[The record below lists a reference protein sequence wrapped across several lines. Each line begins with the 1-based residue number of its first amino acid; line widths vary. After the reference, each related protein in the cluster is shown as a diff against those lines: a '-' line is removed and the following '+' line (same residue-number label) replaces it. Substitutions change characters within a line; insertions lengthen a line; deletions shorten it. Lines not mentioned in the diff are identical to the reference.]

1 MPMNQPKPVNNDRHA
16 SLAGEDLGQTA
27 ARSLGPE
34 KVAAMSAFRFL
45 VSLAHSWQKV
55 HGKQAFCR
63 SISVSVLAVSLLL
76 CSPAWAVRAEELPS
90 TGDSEVT
97 QPVNPDQPGDPTTEP
112 TPQSPEHSEPA
123 QPTQPEAPGE
133 TPTTGEGNP
142 EEIVTPEQAGFVD
155 VKVKV
160 DFSGVDASLV
170 PAKMTVTYV
179 PDNILVNSI
188 AVSLS
193 EENGWAASAQIP
205 ANTQKLYFTQ
215 SPVEG
220 VSFSLTGDSQ
230 SGYVLVAKAGQTTAP
245 SQDQLVD
252 SDSHAIV
259 SYNPPTGNVFKP
271 SIQNKPGDKLL
282 IKNPKIKAMDPRT
295 DANKIE
301 GAQGNNAEAEEEL
314 EEVKKKMQRNEDNKP
329 IYIVGSILA
338 GSLMVLLIVMRLTMG
353 KA

>member
-1 MPMNQPKPVNNDRHA
+1 MPMNQPKPVTNDCNA
-16 SLAGEDLGQTA
+16 FLAGEGLGQTA
-27 ARSLGPE
+27 GRSLDPDR
-34 KVAAMSAFRFL
+34 VAAKQTSRFL
-45 VSLAHSWQKV
+45 VPLAHSWQKT
-55 HGKQAFCR
+55 HGKQALCR
-63 SISVSVLAVSLLL
+63 FISISILAVSLLL
-76 CSPAWAVRAEELPS
+76 CSPSWAARAEELPS
-90 TGDSEVT
+90 TGDSEAT
-97 QPVNPDQPGDPTTEP
+97 QPVNPEQPGDPSTEP
-112 TPQSPEHSEPA
+112 TPQPSEPGEST
-123 QPTQPEAPGE
+123 PPQPEAPGDTQP
-133 TPTTGEGNP
+133 TPTGNP
-142 EEIVTPEQAGFVD
+142 EGVVTPEEAGFVD

-160 DFSGVDASLV
+160 DFSGVDASLI

-193 EENGWAASAQIP
+193 EENGWSASAQIP

-220 VSFSLTGDSQ
+220 VSFSLSGDSQ
-230 SGYVLVAKAGQTTAP
+230 SGYVLVAAAGQTTAP

-259 SYNPPTGNVFKP
+259 SYNPPSGNVFKP
-271 SIQNKPGDKLL
+271 AIQNKPGDKLL

-295 DANKIE
+295 DTNKNE
-301 GAQGNNAEAEEEL
+301 GATGDNSEAAEEL
-314 EEVKKKMQRNEDNKP
+314 EKVKKKMQRNEDNKP

-338 GSLMVLLIVMRLTMG
+338 ASLMVLLVVMRLTMG

>member
-1 MPMNQPKPVNNDRHA
+1 MPMNQPKPVSNTFQ
-16 SLAGEDLGQTA
+16 AGEDLGQTA
-27 ARSLGPE
+27 ARGLGPG
-34 KVAAMSAFRFL
+34 KGAALSPSRFL
-45 VSLAHSWQKV
+45 VSLARSWQEAYGQQFLCSFV
-55 HGKQAFCR
+55 
-63 SISVSVLAVSLLL
+63 VLWVLALSLLL
-76 CSPAWAVRAEELPS
+76 FSPGWIVRAEELP
-90 TGDSEVT
+90 TPEGSEPT
-97 QPVNPDQPGDPTTEP
+97 QAVSPEQPGGEIPDPSA
-112 TPQSPEHSEPA
+112 TPSE
-123 QPTQPEAPGE
+123 
-133 TPTTGEGNP
+133 TGEQAAPEVPENTKPTGNGTP
-142 EEIVTPEQAGFVD
+142 EEVVTPEEAGFVE

-160 DFSGVDASLV
+160 DFSGVDASLI

-193 EENGWAASAQIP
+193 EENGWEASAQIP

-220 VSFSLTGDSQ
+220 VSFSLSGDSQ
-230 SGYVLVAKAGQTTAP
+230 SGYVLVATAGQTTAP

-259 SYNPPTGNVFKP
+259 SYNPPSGNVFKP
-271 SIQNKPGDKLL
+271 AIQNKPGDKLL

-295 DANKIE
+295 DTNKIE

-338 GSLMVLLIVMRLTMG
+338 ASLMILLVVMRLTMG
-353 KA
+353 RA

>member
-1 MPMNQPKPVNNDRHA
+1 MPMNQPKPVTNDCNA
-16 SLAGEDLGQTA
+16 FLAGKDLGQTA
-27 ARSLGPE
+27 GRSLDPDRV
-34 KVAAMSAFRFL
+34 VAMPTSRFL
-45 VSLAHSWQKV
+45 VSLAHSWQKA
-55 HGKQAFCR
+55 HGKQALCR
-63 SISVSVLAVSLLL
+63 FISISVLAVSLLL
-76 CSPAWAVRAEELPS
+76 CSLSLTVRAEELPS
-90 TGDSEVT
+90 TGDSEAT
-97 QPVNPDQPGDPTTEP
+97 QPVNPEQPGDPSTEP
-112 TPQSPEHSEPA
+112 TPQPAEPGEST
-123 QPTQPEAPGE
+123 PPQPEAPGDTQP
-133 TPTTGEGNP
+133 TPTGDPEGV
-142 EEIVTPEQAGFVD
+142 VTPEEAGFVD

-220 VSFSLTGDSQ
+220 VSFTLSGDSQ
-230 SGYVLVAKAGQTTAP
+230 SGYVLVATAGQTTAP

-259 SYNPPTGNVFKP
+259 SYNPPSGDVFKP

-295 DANKIE
+295 DTNKNE
-301 GAQGNNAEAEEEL
+301 GATGDNSEAAEEL
-314 EEVKKKMQRNEDNKP
+314 EKVKKKMQRNEDNKP